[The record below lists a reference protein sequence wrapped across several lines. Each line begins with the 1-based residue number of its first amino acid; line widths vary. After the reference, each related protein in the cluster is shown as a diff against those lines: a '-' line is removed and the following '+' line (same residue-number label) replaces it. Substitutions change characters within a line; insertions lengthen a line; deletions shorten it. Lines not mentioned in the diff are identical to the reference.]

1 MEKFIPINPPSIVA
15 MPLPPLNF
23 NQIGKQ
29 WPIIEPE
36 RRINKYVALSLVNS
50 KYLNKIIKNRL
61 LKASSNSTN
70 KAKILL
76 PVLNAFVAP
85 IFPLPIFLISP
96 YPHQLVKIKPNGMEP
111 IN

>member
-1 MEKFIPINPPSIVA
+1 MGPVNLRAKLEEKIISHSIEELEMEKLDLVQAIDKLRLA
-15 MPLPPLNF
+15 
-23 NQIGKQ
+23 
-29 WPIIEPE
+29 
-36 RRINKYVALSLVNS
+36 INKINDEG
-50 KYLNKIIKNRL
+50 KNRL

-96 YPHQLVKIKPNGMEP
+96 YPHKFVKIKPNGIDP
-111 IN
+111 IK